1 MADMTLAANVGNG
14 TTSFRTVSSRTE
26 TNSYGDPTS
35 YVTYEFTATADSG
48 WTFSRWEYRRRITTW
63 DTTGGS
69 YSPPTWGA
77 WTTFS
82 GPAVTTK
89 EFVREEVTYGTIF
102 GDLHSEFEYEVRAVF
117 VQATYSVSVQVSS
130 DSPANSGS
138 VTGGGNGFNY
148 NSSCTVTAFPNSGFI
163 FKKWTTTD
171 SAQAVAVSE
180 SASYTFAVTGNVT
193 LYAHFVRAA
202 TGKLL
207 YGSSNTLLHGASG
220 TLLYDDERNPT

>member
-1 MADMTLAANVGNG
+1 MAHLTLAANTGNG
-14 TTSFRTVSSRTE
+14 TTSYQTVSSRTA
-26 TNSYGDPTS
+26 TDSSGGTTS
-35 YVTYEFTATADSG
+35 YVTYEISATAADG
-48 WTFSRWEYRRRITTW
+48 WTFSHWEYRYTQTGQW
-63 DTTGGS
+63 STDTTPWISGQD
-69 YSPPTWGA
+69 
-77 WTTFS
+77 WTRLYIGNPGTVEWQHEADVEY
-82 GPAVTTK
+82 GVLG
-89 EFVREEVTYGTIF
+89 TY
-102 GDLHSEFEYEVRAVF
+102 HSEREYEVRAVF

-138 VTGGGNGFNY
+138 VTGGGNGYGY

-193 LYAHFVRAA
+193 LYAHFMSA

-207 YGSSNTLLHGASG
+207 HGSSGTLLHGSSG
-220 TLLYDDERNPT
+220 TLLYDG